1 MSANTSREWG
11 GFALPR
17 AGMIAD
23 NRKGD
28 LLILSA
34 DRTFKLMRE
43 FSAWDAAVFASRYPS
58 AVRWIARKGG
68 CVVVAAD
75 SDAGTRADD
84 SVTQRDNGD
93 LYLMRQFKAWE
104 ASEVY
109 PLFAELLSDP
119 AQELVFSAGGTEEA
133 TRALFAELH
142 PIRQALKAPR
152 RKKGGAGRGAPWY
165 LSRGRDLPP
174 LQLVRSGAG

>member
-1 MSANTSREWG
+1 MSANQWG
-11 GFALPR
+11 GFELPR

-23 NRKGD
+23 NRRGD
-28 LLILSA
+28 LLILSS

-43 FSAWDAAVFASRYPS
+43 FSAWDAAVFATRYPT
-58 AVRWIARKGG
+58 AVRWMAREGG
-68 CVVVAAD
+68 CVVRVAD
-75 SDAGTRADD
+75 KDAGTRADD
-84 SVTQRDNGD
+84 DIQQRDDGD
-93 LYLMRQFKAWE
+93 LYLLRQFKRWE
-104 ASEVY
+104 VRDPY

-119 AQELVFSAGGTEEA
+119 AQELVLSEGATEEA

-165 LSRGRDLPP
+165 LSRGREVPP
-174 LQLVRSGAG
+174 LQLVRGGAA